1 MKKVAVTLFLFL
13 LILTYQAQNVNACTT
28 FTINDRV
35 FCITSIFKKQRDII
49 RRKMLRQVLK
59 NAIQLSAIKPGGTA
73 AKKGQTTPVIA

>member
-1 MKKVAVTLFLFL
+1 MEKAIATM
-13 LILTYQAQNVNACTT
+13 TANY
-28 FTINDRV
+28 RV
-35 FCITSIFKKQRDII
+35 FCITSILKKQRDII